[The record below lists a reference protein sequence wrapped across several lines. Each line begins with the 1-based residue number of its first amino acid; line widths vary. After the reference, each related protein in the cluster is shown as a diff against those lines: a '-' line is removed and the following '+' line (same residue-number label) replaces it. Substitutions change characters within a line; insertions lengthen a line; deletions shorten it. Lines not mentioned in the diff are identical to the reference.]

1 MKKRKIKKINV
12 GMASCGLASGALSV
26 FDSLKEAIGHEVPVL
41 RTGCVGSCSYEPI
54 VDIISDNGEIF
65 RYKNVTTEIVKEIV
79 EIHVKGGNPLN
90 EYLLHQDI
98 ILEKQFRVV
107 MRNKGNI
114 DPESIGD
121 YESQEGYA
129 AFQQVLTEMTPKD
142 VINEVKKSG
151 LRGRGGAGFPTGLKW
166 EFTYKEKSDLKYV
179 ICNADEGDPGAFMDR
194 NILESDPH
202 SVIEG
207 MLIAGYAIGSDSGF
221 IYCRAEYPLAIKRLK
236 VAINQAQERGYIGD
250 NILGKHFSFNITI
263 KEGAGAFVCGEETAL
278 MASIEGKRGNPRPKP
293 PFPAQSGLWSKP
305 TNINNV
311 KTFANIAWIIRN
323 GWEEFHKIGVEHS
336 TGTAI
341 FSLAGNIKQ
350 PGMVEV
356 PMGTSLREIIFDI
369 GGGILDDKEFKGVQT
384 GGPSG
389 GCLPSSHL
397 DSPVDYETMAASGSI
412 MGSGGMIVLN
422 EDNCMVKLAH
432 YFLTFTQEES
442 CGKCVPCRVGT
453 RAMLI
458 ILDRIIKGEGE
469 ERDLMILE
477 ELAHTVKM
485 GSLCGLGQ
493 TAPNPVLTTL
503 KYFRSEY
510 QSHILEKR
518 CLAKDCQ
525 DLIEYAVDEDTCNGC
540 TLCTRN
546 CPVNAVSGEKG
557 KVHYIDLILC
567 IKCGICYS
575 SCPKNAIY
583 KRDRSKQLVE
593 I

>member
-1 MKKRKIKKINV
+1 MKISKINV
-12 GMASCGLASGALSV
+12 GMASCGLASGSQEV
-26 FDSLKEAIGHEVPVL
+26 FDSLKESIGHKVPVML
-41 RTGCVGSCSYEPI
+41 TGCVGSCSYEPI
-54 VDIISDNGEIF
+54 VDLIGENGDIF
-65 RYKNVTTEIVKEIV
+65 RYKNVSPKIAKEIL
-79 EIHVKGGNPLN
+79 EFHVIGGNPVK
-90 EYLLHQDI
+90 EHLLDHEK
-98 ILEKQFRVV
+98 ILKKQKRVV
-107 MRNKGNI
+107 MRNAGHI
-114 DPESIGD
+114 DPENIED
-121 YESQEGYA
+121 YESRDGYIA
-129 AFQQVLTEMTPKD
+129 LHKVLYEMTPEK
-142 VINEVKKSG
+142 VIDEIKKSG

-166 EFTYKEKSDLKYV
+166 EFAYKEKSDIKYI

-207 MLIAGYAIGSDSGF
+207 MLIAGYAIGTDTGY
-221 IYCRAEYPLAIKRLK
+221 IYCRAEYPLAIQRLK
-236 VAINQAQERGYIGD
+236 SAIVQAQKKGYLGN
-250 NILGKHFSFNITI
+250 NILGKQFSFNLII

-278 MASIEGKRGNPRPKP
+278 IASIEGKRGNPRPKP

-323 GWEEFHKIGVEHS
+323 GWEKFNKIGVEHS
-336 TGTAI
+336 PGTAI

-356 PMGTSLREIIFDI
+356 PMGTPLKDIIFDI

-442 CGKCVPCRVGT
+442 CGKCVPCRIGT

-469 ERDLMILE
+469 DRDLMILE

-510 QSHILEKR
+510 QAHISDKS
-518 CLAKDCQ
+518 CPAKDCK
-525 DLIEYAVDEDTCNGC
+525 DLIDYSIDDDKCIGC
-540 TLCTRN
+540 TLCKKN
-546 CPVNAVSGEKG
+546 CPTSAISGVKG
-557 KVHYIDLILC
+557 EVHLIDTATC
-567 IKCGICYS
+567 VRCGICYS
-575 SCPKNAIY
+575 SCPHDAIF
-583 KRDRSKQLVE
+583 KKERVFSR
-593 I
+593 